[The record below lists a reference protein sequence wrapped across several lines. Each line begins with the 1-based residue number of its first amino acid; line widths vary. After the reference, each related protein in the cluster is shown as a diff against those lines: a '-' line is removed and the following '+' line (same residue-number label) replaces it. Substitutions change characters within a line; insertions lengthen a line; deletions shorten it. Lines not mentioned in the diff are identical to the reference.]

1 MDILRTC
8 GNKPAVHTQ
17 SFVTKANLAKQMSSK
32 VLTGQDTYWA
42 SVALEGLRFHL
53 LSFYVH
59 TLMILSLKAWYLVVF
74 ILSFLYQYI
83 SIFYFALY
91 SYFVLLNLL
100 HLHLK
105 AWDFIF
111 TLLRCAEAFS
121 IFSRALDLDDLDL
134 DDLDLDDLD
143 LDALDLDDLD
153 LDSLDHIRNSHCI
166 SDSSEW
172 KVKEALYYNIHH
184 WSGKCFLFQESK
196 ILFKIETLIWLHSRK
211 FSNHCPCFCVF
222 SVHYFSVFFSVSL
235 SFICFC
241 FAFPRLTNS
250 SCAFTCELQQWLSSN
265 LLQKHSDLHWH
276 IFEIHDLSFFFSKL
290 LLPGIFPPIF

>member
-1 MDILRTC
+1 MDILWTC

-42 SVALEGLRFHL
+42 SLALEGLRFHL
-53 LSFYVH
+53 LSFYVR
-59 TLMILSLKAWYLVVF
+59 TPMILSLKAWYLVVY

-91 SYFVLLNLL
+91 SYFALLNLL

-111 TLLRCAEAFS
+111 TPYFVVPRH
-121 IFSRALDLDDLDL
+121 SRSFHEPLTLMLMILMLMPLVLMILTLIPLITSEILIA
-134 DDLDLDDLD
+134 
-143 LDALDLDDLD
+143 
-153 LDSLDHIRNSHCI
+153 I

-184 WSGKCFLFQESK
+184 WIGKCFLFQESK
-196 ILFKIETLIWLHSRK
+196 ILIKIEAQIWLH
-211 FSNHCPCFCVF
+211 F
-222 SVHYFSVFFSVSL
+222 
-235 SFICFC
+235 
-241 FAFPRLTNS
+241 
-250 SCAFTCELQQWLSSN
+250 
-265 LLQKHSDLHWH
+265 
-276 IFEIHDLSFFFSKL
+276 
-290 LLPGIFPPIF
+290 